1 MGHLCFSLSLILVLI
16 LAFSSKGESKTYWG
30 DIEGLKSLKKG
41 ITASSITPG
50 SCLSSWDFSVDP
62 CDNLY
67 SSKFSCGFRCDGIVI
82 AGFKRVTEISFDR
95 AGYTGSLS
103 SSTFTFPYLET
114 LDFTDNSFTGVIPNS
129 LSNLVRLRK
138 LYLSGNSF
146 SGYIPN
152 SIGSSLTQ
160 LEELYLDNNHLQGS
174 IPANFNN
181 LVSLK
186 RLGLHQNKLNGGI
199 PNLGSLKNLVFI
211 DLSNNLISGKIPE
224 NLPTTLV
231 QILIRNNYLSG
242 NLPVTLKNLG
252 YLQVIDLSHNLLSGT
267 VSVFDHPSLQQVTL
281 SHNKFQSLQEPRNL
295 IRSELLA
302 LDISYNDLHG
312 ELPVFMAK
320 MKKIS
325 ALSLEKNKLTG
336 LIHPQYGIKTAS
348 PEIGVS
354 PFVRL
359 LLGGNYLHGPD
370 SRPLIGLKPGSAVV
384 SLIDNCFYRCPT
396 KLFFCRGGVQKSL
409 IDCNKNLS
417 P

>member
-1 MGHLCFSLSLILVLI
+1 MGHLLSIELVLVLTI
-16 LAFSSKGESKTYWG
+16 LFGLLTSKGESKTYWG

-41 ITASSITPG
+41 VTSTSITPG

-62 CDNLY
+62 CDNLF
-67 SSKFSCGFRCDGIVI
+67 SSKFSCGFRCDLVI
-82 AGFKRVTEISFDR
+82 TGLKRVTDINLDR
-95 AGYTGSLS
+95 AGYTGSIS

-129 LSNLVRLRK
+129 LSNLGRLRK
-138 LYLSGNSF
+138 LFLSGNSF

-152 SIGSSLTQ
+152 SIGASLTQ

-174 IPANFNN
+174 IPVNFNN

-186 RLGLHQNKLNGGI
+186 RLGLHQNKLNGWI
-199 PNLGSLKNLVFI
+199 PNLSALKNLVFI
-211 DLSNNLISGKIPE
+211 DVSNNLISGRIPE
-224 NLPTTLV
+224 TLPSTLV
-231 QILIRNNYLSG
+231 QILMRNNYLTG
-242 NLPVTLKNLG
+242 TLPVSLSHMG
-252 YLQVIDLSHNLLSGT
+252 SLQVIDLSHNLLSGT
-267 VSVFDHPSLQQVTL
+267 VSSVFDHPSLQQVTL
-281 SHNKFQSLQEPRNL
+281 SHNKFNSLQEPRNL
-295 IRSELLA
+295 KSELLA

-320 MKKIS
+320 MQKIS

-336 LIHPQYGIKTAS
+336 MIHPEYAIKTVS
-348 PEIGVS
+348 PGTGVS

-359 LLGGNYLHGPD
+359 LLGGNYLHGPIP
-370 SRPLIGLKPGSAVV
+370 RPLIGLKPGSAVV
-384 SLIDNCFYRCPT
+384 SLIDNCLFRCPS

-409 IDCNKNLS
+409 MACKNLS